1 MFKQV
6 FTCTILRCNCIIHFS
21 EKEIKILKDDF
32 SKKNKKLEDTIT
44 KLDAI
49 NSEYK
54 ETLEKLQIAE
64 QNGQK
69 LYEQNKQLQCEW
81 QNFKIQRDQAMDEKE
96 SLLQMI
102 ERRNS
107 EISTLKV
114 DLNDLSKQLQAAVK
128 AKLIA
133 LENSEEVESLK
144 ISLTY
149 K

>member
-32 SKKNKKLEDTIT
+32 SKKNKTLEDTIT